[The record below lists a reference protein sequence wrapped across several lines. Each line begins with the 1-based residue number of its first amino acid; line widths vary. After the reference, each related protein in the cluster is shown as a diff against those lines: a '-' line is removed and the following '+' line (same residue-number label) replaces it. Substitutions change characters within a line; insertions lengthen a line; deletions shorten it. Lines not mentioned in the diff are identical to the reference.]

1 MARIQEYISRKWLNP
16 IDTTLQAEMNTFVF
30 NKSGKP
36 TAEVGKHDDLVM
48 ATALALVA
56 FDQVDAEQEIKQRKA
71 PANVEEMLRFE
82 MQTGKLYRNAKS
94 MFGDEDILSKPIAEA
109 PMGSFKRH

>member
-36 TAEVGKHDDLVM
+36 TAEVGKHDDMVM

-71 PANVEEMLRFE
+71 PTNIEEMLQFE
-82 MQTGKLYRNAKS
+82 MQTGKLYRNSKN
-94 MFGDEDILSKPIAEA
+94 MFGDEDILSRPIAEA

>member
-1 MARIQEYISRKWLNP
+1 MARIQEYISRKWLTP

-36 TAEVGKHDDLVM
+36 TAEVGKHDDMVM

-56 FDQVDAEQEIKQRKA
+56 FDQVDAEQEIKHRK
-71 PANVEEMLRFE
+71 PPQSIEEVLQFE
-82 MQTGKLYRNAKS
+82 MQTGRLYRNSKD
-94 MFGDEDILSKPIAEA
+94 MFDEDCLLDKAVQES
-109 PMGSFKRH
+109 PMGKIPIH